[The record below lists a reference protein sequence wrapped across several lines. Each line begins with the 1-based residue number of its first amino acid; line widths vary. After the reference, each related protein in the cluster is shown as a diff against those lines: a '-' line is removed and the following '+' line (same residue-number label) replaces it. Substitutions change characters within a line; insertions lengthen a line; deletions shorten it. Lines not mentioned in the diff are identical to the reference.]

1 MSNGNGKQRRSN
13 ASVATLLKRRSNTS
27 VARLLKPQSNRT
39 SNEAIV
45 DSKKQWSGE
54 PATYYGLPLIKKA
67 TWTWEI
73 IVYFFLGGI
82 AGGAYLVSSIA
93 DFIGLNSDK
102 HLIRSGR
109 YLSLLCM
116 LASPVLL
123 IKDLGR
129 PERFYRML
137 RILKFRSVMSI
148 GTWAISFFGLFC
160 GLATAYQMAQDGL
173 LNWFPLMA
181 RLLKVL
187 PIKVIDVLGS
197 FFGLVVASY
206 TGVLLSSTAVPLWA
220 RAKYVLGPL
229 FVTSGLSTGLSALS
243 LLLSF
248 GRANDETIE
257 RLDTAETLAMTAE
270 LSLIGSLIPILG
282 PLAKPLFKGKTG
294 AFFTAGTIGGGL
306 ILPLIL
312 KLLGRVSGRR
322 TRSLTISTSIL
333 VLVGGLILRAVW
345 ILAGRTSADS
355 PRDVHY
361 YNAKEWEERKR

>member
-1 MSNGNGKQRRSN
+1 MSNANGKQRRSN
-13 ASVATLLKRRSNTS
+13 ASVATMLKRRSSNSTTTL
-27 VARLLKPQSNRT
+27 VKPQSYG
-39 SNEAIV
+39 AIV

-93 DFIGLNSDK
+93 DFIWRDK
-102 HLIRSGR
+102 SLIRSGR

-123 IKDLGR
+123 IMDLGR

-148 GTWAISFFGLFC
+148 GTWAISCFGLFC
-160 GLATAYQMAQDGL
+160 GLASAYQMAQDGL

-220 RAKYVLGPL
+220 RARHVLGPL
-229 FVTSGLSTGLSALS
+229 FLTSGLSTGLSALS
-243 LLLSF
+243 LILSL
-248 GRANDETIE
+248 GKSKGETIE

-270 LSLIGSLIPILG
+270 LGLIGSLLPLLG

-294 AFFTAGTIGGGL
+294 AFFTVGTISGGL

-312 KLLGRVSGRR
+312 KLSGRATGKR
-322 TRSLTISTSIL
+322 SRSLTISTSVM

-345 ILAGRTSADS
+345 ILAGRTSADN

-361 YNAKEWEERKR
+361 YNAKEWAEGKH